1 MGTDDLTGKIALITG
16 AGGGIGA
23 LVARELGAGGA
34 VVAAADSDE
43 RKLEKLVAEL
53 TADGIAATAHPVDVT
68 SADAVRIAV
77 ADVERQHGRIDHLV
91 NAAGVLQHGAAT
103 ELTDQQWAAAF
114 AVNATGVFHVSRA
127 VVPRMRERGSGS
139 VVTVASNAAST
150 PRLDMAAYAASKAAA
165 SQFTKCLGLEVA
177 EHGIRCN
184 IVSPGSTDTPM
195 LRSLW
200 RDQDGTRAT
209 IDGTPETYRLGI
221 PLRKIAAPQDIARSV
236 AFLLSERAAH
246 ITMHE
251 LTVDGGA
258 TLGV

>member
-1 MGTDDLTGKIALITG
+1 MGTDDLTGKTALITG

-34 VVAAADSDE
+34 VVAAADLDE

-68 SADAVRIAV
+68 SADAVRTVV
-77 ADVERQHGRIDHLV
+77 ADVERQHGQIDHLV

-114 AVNATGVFHVSRA
+114 AVNATGVFHVSRE

-200 RDQDGTRAT
+200 HDQDGTRAT

-236 AFLLSERAAH
+236 AFLLSERAAQ